1 MIIRNLWRRKTR
13 TLLTLLGI
21 AVGVAA
27 VVSLSAFGEG
37 LASGLS
43 GSIGSSDA
51 DLTVGQKSAVM
62 LFLSAVDESVGEEI
76 REMPGV
82 DQVSGSVVG
91 VMQLPDAP
99 YFIVMGEDPRGF
111 KMPHYRLTAGALPAE
126 RNQILIGKTTAEN
139 FKKNPGDPF
148 LLNEMT
154 YRVSGIFETG
164 VGMEDGGA
172 VMRLE
177 DAQRAFNKRRQVS
190 FFGVNVRDA
199 RQIASIKQEIE
210 QRWPDLAATRSGEA
224 SQQDDALNMYRSM
237 GWFIG
242 IFAILVGGLGMMNT
256 SLMSVFERT
265 REIGVLRAVGW
276 SRWRV
281 LGMIMG
287 ESLLL
292 ACLGGVAGILLGV
305 GLILLMQLLPSVES
319 MLSGS
324 LSLEMILQAMV
335 IALLLGTVGGV
346 YPAWRAS
353 QLEPVDA
360 MRSEGGATTR
370 PNRFT
375 RFLARGT
382 LRNLFR
388 RPTRTLLTVLSLG
401 IGVGFIVAMIAM
413 VDGFAVSFDQ
423 LTNAGQVDLLAE
435 QSKTSDLSLSE
446 IDERTAIQVR
456 GMPEV
461 ASISKI
467 LIGITSAPGLPYFM
481 LYGLDPSEDYIRH
494 YRVREGRIVERP
506 GEIVIG
512 RFAANSLKK
521 SVGDTL
527 RFSGTG
533 FHVVGIYE
541 NGSAYEDAGGMVML
555 RDAQQMFNKPR
566 KMSLMGIQL
575 RDEYRGQASEI
586 AQKISMEQ
594 PDLTVSK
601 SSSFVEQMQDMATTY
616 AMLNALIL
624 LTVVVGGIVMMNA
637 MLMSVF
643 ERTQEIGVLRAL
655 GWRRRQVLSMVLVES
670 LALSLLSALAGIGIG
685 IGLNSLFQLD
695 ATMGMFLTPAY
706 TTQLFLEVLALALL
720 LGVIG
725 GVYPAWR
732 ASNLRPIEALRYE

>member
-1 MIIRNLWRRKTR
+1 MILRNLWRRKTR

-43 GSIGSSDA
+43 GMMGSSDA

-62 LFLSAVDESVGEEI
+62 LFLSAVDESVGDEVRQI
-76 REMPGV
+76 SGV
-82 DQVSGSVVG
+82 EQVSGTVMG

-99 YFIVMGEDPRGF
+99 YFIVMGEDLRGF
-111 KMPHYRLTAGALPAE
+111 NMPHYPLTAGVLPDE

-139 FKKNPGDPF
+139 FKKKPGDPF
-148 LLNEMT
+148 LINDMT

-164 VGMEDGGA
+164 VSLEDGGA

-190 FFGVNVRDA
+190 FFGIKVRDP
-199 RQIASIKQEIE
+199 RQIDSIKKEIE
-210 QRWPDLAATRSGEA
+210 TRWPDLAATRSGEA
-224 SQQDDALNMYRSM
+224 TQQDDALNMYRSM

-242 IFAILVGGLGMMNT
+242 LFAVLVGGLGMMNT

-281 LGMIMG
+281 IGMILG
-287 ESLLL
+287 ESLWL
-292 ACLGGVAGILLGV
+292 AFLGGCLGILFGF
-305 GLILLMQLLPSVES
+305 GLIQLAKLTPSVNS

-324 LSLEMILQAMV
+324 LTPDMILQAMV

-353 QLEPVDA
+353 QLEPVEA
-360 MRSEGGATTR
+360 MRYESGATSR

-375 RFLARGT
+375 RFLAQGA

-388 RPTRTLLTVLSLG
+388 RPTRTLITVLSLG

-435 QSKTSDLSLSE
+435 QAKASDLSLSQ

-461 ASISKI
+461 QSISKI
-467 LIGITSAPGLPYFM
+467 LLGITSAPGLPYFM
-481 LYGLDPSEDYIRH
+481 VYGLDPDEDYIRH
-494 YRVREGRIVERP
+494 YRIREGRLVERP

-521 SVGDTL
+521 EVGDVL
-527 RFSGTG
+527 RFSGSG

-541 NGSAYEDAGGMVML
+541 NGSAYEDAGGMLLL
-555 RDAQQMFNKPR
+555 RDAQAMFNKPR
-566 KMSLMGIQL
+566 KMSLLGIQL
-575 RDEYRGQASEI
+575 KEEYKSQAKEI
-586 AQKISMEQ
+586 AQKITREQ
-594 PDLTVSK
+594 PELTVAQ
-601 SSSFVEQMQDMATTY
+601 SSGFVEQMQDMASTY
-616 AMLNALIL
+616 AMLDALIV

-655 GWRRRQVLSMVLVES
+655 GWRRRQVLGMVLAES
-670 LALSLLSALAGIGIG
+670 LALSLASALAGLGVG
-685 IGLNSLFQLD
+685 IGLNALFMLD
-695 ATMGMFLTPAY
+695 PTMGMFLTPAY
-706 TTQLFLEVLALALL
+706 SPQLFVEVIALSVF
-720 LGVIG
+720 LGAVG
-725 GVYPAWR
+725 GLYPAWR